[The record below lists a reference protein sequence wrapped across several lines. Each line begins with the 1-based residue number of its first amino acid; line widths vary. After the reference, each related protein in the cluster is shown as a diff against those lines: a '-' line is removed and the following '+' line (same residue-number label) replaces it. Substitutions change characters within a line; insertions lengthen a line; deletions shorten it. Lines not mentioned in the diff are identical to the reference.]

1 MSELEK
7 GVAEKDEAVRQFKE
21 EASAFTEKV
30 ENLTKTLAGREADY
44 QVHTHESCK
53 IVLCRLRPICPLFIR
68 DEHSYSWQGV
78 HRYNFPSEYLISA
91 ELNIRPDTH
100 GVMD

>member
-1 MSELEK
+1 LSELEK

-30 ENLTKTLAGREADY
+30 ENLTKTLASREADY

-53 IVLCRLRPICPLFIR
+53 IVLCRLPPICPLLIWN
-68 DEHSYSWQGV
+68 EHSYSWQGV
-78 HRYNFPSEYLISA
+78 HQYFLPSEYLISA

-100 GVMD
+100 GLMD